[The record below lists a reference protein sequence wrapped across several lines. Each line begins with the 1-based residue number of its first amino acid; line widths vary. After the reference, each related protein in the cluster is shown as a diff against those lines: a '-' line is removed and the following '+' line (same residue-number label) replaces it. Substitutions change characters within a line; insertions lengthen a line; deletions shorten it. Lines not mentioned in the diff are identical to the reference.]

1 MNNLKLTCLYL
12 KNTQIKIEIRNPG
25 INLGCIEEA
34 SPAKKHANNRF
45 RECFNSLV
53 PRKSRK
59 KKATK
64 RIKQEA
70 QIDSYPIEIED
81 NAKGGFSEIK

>member
-12 KNTQIKIEIRNPG
+12 KNTQIKTEIRNPG

-70 QIDSYPIEIED
+70 QIDSYPIEMED
-81 NAKGGFSEIK
+81 NAKVGFSEIK